1 MNLGEKIKALRSAK
15 LMTQAELAGN
25 EITRNM
31 LSRIENG
38 AAQPSLDTLR
48 YIAAKLNV
56 SPGFL
61 LAEPSEEQMYK
72 KRTEINGIKAAYLSG
87 DHRICRDMCL
97 NSESANDDEI
107 KLILAECTKDIAVE
121 EFFSGSLRSA
131 CEYLDLAIDAC
142 SGTIYSTNHI
152 FASCAMYF
160 KYMRYISATLS
171 SNYIDET
178 EIPVYA
184 SLDEPFCVYAG
195 AFLAE
200 KSGEDGLAAAMP
212 PMESQYGLH
221 LDAIERM
228 KRGDY
233 QGAYERL
240 HRILITEEPLP
251 EPVMYFV
258 FCDLEICCKEI
269 GDFKKAY
276 EYSID
281 KVELLQKMLS

>member
-1 MNLGEKIKALRSAK
+1 
-15 LMTQAELAGN
+15 
-25 EITRNM
+25 
-31 LSRIENG
+31 
-38 AAQPSLDTLR
+38 
-48 YIAAKLNV
+48 
-56 SPGFL
+56 
-61 LAEPSEEQMYK
+61 
-72 KRTEINGIKAAYLSG
+72 
-87 DHRICRDMCL
+87 
-97 NSESANDDEI
+97 
-107 KLILAECTKDIAVE
+107 
-121 EFFSGSLRSA
+121 
-131 CEYLDLAIDAC
+131 
-142 SGTIYSTNHI
+142 
-152 FASCAMYF
+152 MYF

-184 SLDEPFCVYAG
+184 SLDETFCVYAG

-200 KSGEDGLAAAMP
+200 KNGEDGLGAAMP
-212 PMESQYGLH
+212 ARDSQYGLH
-221 LDAIERM
+221 LDAIDRM

-233 QGAYERL
+233 QGAYDCL

-281 KVELLQKMLS
+281 KIELLQKMLS